1 MKREL
6 KKQMSSDNLR
16 IVLLRHGET
25 IYNLEKRLQSP
36 KDSLTEKGKKQ
47 ILNLKEQL
55 SKFNFHEIISSDEKR
70 AIESAE
76 IISKWANKEFKKM
89 PLIRE
94 KSSGDFSDKL
104 VSEID
109 WSVVNGSFMDKK
121 IPRGESV
128 RDVVV
133 RASEFFKILNQFKQG
148 ETILVISHG
157 TFLRV
162 LFCLILNKSIQEYLL
177 DYEFPNSSYIV
188 LSRSNQGKWELK
200 ESPLIKKEDVR
211 NG

>member
-1 MKREL
+1 MI
-6 KKQMSSDNLR
+6 SDNPIR
-16 IVLLRHGET
+16 VVLLRHGET
-25 IYNLEKRLQSP
+25 VYNKEKRLQSP
-36 KDSLTEKGKKQ
+36 KDSLTEEGKAQ
-47 ILNLKEQL
+47 ILGLKEQL
-55 SKFNFHEIISSDEKR
+55 SKFNFHEIISSDENR

-76 IISKWANKEFKKM
+76 IISKWENKEFKKM

-104 VSEID
+104 VSEVD

-121 IPRGESV
+121 IPGGESV
-128 RDVVV
+128 NDVMI
-133 RASEFFKILNQFKQG
+133 RASEFFKILNKFKQG

-162 LFCLILNKSIQEYLL
+162 LFCLIFNKNIQEYLL
-177 DYEFPNSSYIV
+177 DHEFPNSSYIV
-188 LSRSNQGKWELK
+188 ISRSNKGKWELE
-200 ESPLIKKEDVR
+200 ESPLTKKEAIK